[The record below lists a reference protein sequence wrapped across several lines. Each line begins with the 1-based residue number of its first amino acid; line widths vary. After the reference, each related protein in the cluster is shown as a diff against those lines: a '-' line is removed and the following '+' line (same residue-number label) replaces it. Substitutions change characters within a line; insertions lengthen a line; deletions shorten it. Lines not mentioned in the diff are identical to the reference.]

1 MSFGQDFLKGFF
13 GADSLRDYKHASKT
27 FRPNGYELS
36 PRNKFLFHVS
46 FNLNFDIPALR
57 SVFQVDEQAALGLV
71 VKSVTLPS
79 YDLNVETM
87 NQYNRKRLIQNR
99 INYNPVTIVFHD
111 DTGDHIRNLWYN
123 YYSYHYKDPTQKYR
137 NLSTTDG
144 TSGNSSSIAN
154 GFSYNSRDIYSNR
167 RQVNDWGFIGEG
179 YQDASTNNMINNSGK
194 PPFFRD
200 IVITGFAQHKVVQY
214 VLINP
219 LIKSWQHDTY
229 DYSQGAGTMQNT
241 MQVMYETV
249 KYIDGAVSGIRPDTN
264 VFGFADPNRYDVER
278 SPLARAGST
287 ATVLGQGGLLD
298 TGIGIISDLQSRS
311 VAGVLGAVQ
320 KAGTAIQTFK
330 GRDLRAVVKEE
341 AVGSVKEVLRNTTT
355 TANRPWQNRDQS
367 IVIPTPPKGVTPT
380 STTSNVP
387 GRINTTLR

>member
-229 DYSQGAGTMQNT
+229 DYAQGAGTMQNT

-264 VFGFADPNRYDVER
+264 VFGFADPNRYDIER

-298 TGIGIISDLQSRS
+298 TGIGIVSDLQSRS

-320 KAGTAIQTFK
+320 KAGTAYQTFK

-367 IVIPTPPKGVTPT
+367 IVIPTPPKGVSPT
-380 STTSNVP
+380 SPTSSVP